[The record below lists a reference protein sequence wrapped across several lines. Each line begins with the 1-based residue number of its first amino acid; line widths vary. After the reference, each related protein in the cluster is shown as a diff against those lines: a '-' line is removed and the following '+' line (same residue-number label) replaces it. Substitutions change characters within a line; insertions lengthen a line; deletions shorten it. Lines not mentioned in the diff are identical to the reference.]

1 VARFQTT
8 IQEATDTAEVNVAT
22 KSKSPKTTVS
32 DEYEP
37 SEVEIIDDP
46 TAEADKIDPTNP
58 QPEVP
63 DWQKE
68 QTFTPMPSN
77 PPPPENLEEA
87 MPDLDKLSESTKSE
101 MKAGKEAS
109 EAAGRAGKDEAHAGQ
124 HAADKY
130 SER

>member
-1 VARFQTT
+1 
-8 IQEATDTAEVNVAT
+8 VAT
-22 KSKSPKTTVS
+22 KSKSKTIVN

-46 TAEADKIDPTNP
+46 TKPVEPVAEEEKIDPTNP
-58 QPEVP
+58 QPDVP

-87 MPDLDKLSESTKSE
+87 MPDLDKLPESTKSE